1 MSSAVAAIR
10 ERSREFLFFT
20 VAVLVMASSLYI
32 AARRSIADLAV
43 MFHNSPPQTVPAGM
57 VMRVEFVKR
66 RVPKGSLIVYY
77 MEDPP
82 DSWEFGLWERSLYPD
97 YLLIPITDRALLKTK
112 EFETLRYRYNAQ
124 YVLLAN
130 SSLPGVRDS
139 VLLPDYPGGIAIT
152 LAKLEN

>member
-1 MSSAVAAIR
+1 MSSRVAAIGGR
-10 ERSREFLFFT
+10 PREFLFLT
-20 VAVLVMASSLYI
+20 IAVLVMASGLYI
-32 AARRSIADLAV
+32 AARRSIADLPA
-43 MFHNSPPQTVPAGM
+43 MFHNSAPQTVRSGM
-57 VMRVEFVKR
+57 VTRVEFVKR

-97 YLLIPITDRALLKTK
+97 YLLIPITDRALLRTK

-124 YVLLAN
+124 WVLLAN

-139 VLLPDYPGGIAIT
+139 VTLPDYPGGIPIT